1 MFQTEAKQFDPATQ
15 DYMDIRDVTF
25 NKVLFYN
32 TEQISGI
39 LNILPKQNLA
49 QNYLLQQTQNA
60 TLIGNITADRNE
72 RDWTLNDMKDIRMT
86 TAVPMFIKDV
96 AQLQSNY
103 YIDKIVN
110 PTAISYA
117 KSWNELESFRDKF
130 LVVRLIFDT
139 FDTSK
144 RLTFYYSYLQK
155 EMSER

>member
-1 MFQTEAKQFDPATQ
+1 M
-15 DYMDIRDVTF
+15 R
-25 NKVLFYN
+25 
-32 TEQISGI
+32 
-39 LNILPKQNLA
+39 
-49 QNYLLQQTQNA
+49 
-60 TLIGNITADRNE
+60 
-72 RDWTLNDMKDIRMT
+72 DIRMNT
-86 TAVPMFIKDV
+86 STPMFIKDV

-110 PTAISYA
+110 PTAISTF